1 MQYTQKDIETIVAE
15 VVKNVISVTSVAPE
29 APASCSCGEGA
40 LDLSAPTVITCGR
53 CGIFDRMEDAVEA
66 AYQAQRTYY
75 SSFMLKDREKII
87 KAIRDIT
94 RKEAKT
100 LARMVFEETGLGRYE
115 DKIAKH
121 MVVIEKTPGPDSISP
136 QAVSGDDGLTLE
148 EYAPFGVI
156 GAITPVTN
164 PTETLICNA
173 ISMLAA
179 GNSVVFNVHPQSKK
193 SCAYCVELINTA
205 IMKEGGPE
213 HLVTMVKEPSLE
225 TSDVMAKHPK
235 VRLLSCIGGTAMV
248 NAMLRSGKKVVG
260 AGAGNPPVIV
270 DETADLKKAAREI
283 FAGAS
288 FDNNILC
295 IAEKSIFALDQI
307 ADELIYNLVQEGAFL
322 LSEAQMKKVCDLV
335 LSTKDGVSFV
345 PNKAWIGQD
354 AGKILE
360 AAGIPGRADCR
371 LIICEAEFSHPLV
384 QLEQLMP
391 VLPIVRCKDFDQA
404 CSFATESEH
413 GYRHT
418 ASIFSRNVYNMTK
431 FAKMVETTIFVNNAS
446 TLAGVGYGGEGGGTM
461 GIAGP
466 TGEGA
471 TSAVTYTRKRR
482 FVLADGGFRVI

>member
-1 MQYTQKDIETIVAE
+1 M
-15 VVKNVISVTSVAPE
+15 
-29 APASCSCGEGA
+29 
-40 LDLSAPTVITCGR
+40 
-53 CGIFDRMEDAVEA
+53 
-66 AYQAQRTYY
+66 
-75 SSFMLKDREKII
+75 
-87 KAIRDIT
+87 
-94 RKEAKT
+94 
-100 LARMVFEETGLGRYE
+100 
-115 DKIAKH
+115 
-121 MVVIEKTPGPDSISP
+121 
-136 QAVSGDDGLTLE
+136 
-148 EYAPFGVI
+148 
-156 GAITPVTN
+156 
-164 PTETLICNA
+164 
-173 ISMLAA
+173 
-179 GNSVVFNVHPQSKK
+179 
-193 SCAYCVELINTA
+193 
-205 IMKEGGPE
+205 
-213 HLVTMVKEPSLE
+213 
-225 TSDVMAKHPK
+225 
-235 VRLLSCIGGTAMV
+235 
-248 NAMLRSGKKVVG
+248 
-260 AGAGNPPVIV
+260 
-270 DETADLKKAAREI
+270 
-283 FAGAS
+283 
-288 FDNNILC
+288 
-295 IAEKSIFALDQI
+295 
-307 ADELIYNLVQEGAFL
+307 
-322 LSEAQMKKVCDLV
+322 